1 MIYVALLRGINVGGK
16 NKVDMKQLKM
26 TFERLGLRN
35 VVTYINTGNIIFEQ
49 QEWTQ
54 DELVE
59 RIEQAIAQ
67 DFGLAI
73 KVVLRSLE
81 QYKKMMQHIPKQLS
95 NDDRMKCD
103 VMFLWEEVDDESS
116 LSLLNVKPDIDTVS
130 YVHGA
135 ILWSVA
141 REHVTKSGMSKIIGT
156 KLYKQMTVRNINTT
170 RKIYELM
177 KKAAGTG

>member
-49 QEWTQ
+49 QGWTQ